1 MTNIS
6 IVEALSQIAREKNV
20 NRELG
25 LDCARGVLQRRH
37 DTAWSRDI
45 PSGVRQWW
53 RLVLGRAPDH
63 RGLAWAITCLDER
76 AARSASDN
84 DVDRANDAL
93 LDLCHVLINTN
104 EFLYVD

>member
-1 MTNIS
+1 M
-6 IVEALSQIAREKNV
+6 
-20 NRELG
+20 
-25 LDCARGVLQRRH
+25 
-37 DTAWSRDI
+37 
-45 PSGVRQWW
+45 
-53 RLVLGRAPDH
+53 LGRAPDN
-63 RGLAWAITCLDER
+63 RELAEAITFLDEQ